1 MKNLLLLSA
10 ALLSLT
16 FSTAFEVLPRQ
27 STRSEVTAKSK
38 GGKSTGRDKA
48 KPVRKAIED
57 WYAQNIAAFKRKDV
71 AAVMSL
77 RTDDFHTVLPNGT
90 RNTRADMQ
98 AYTERFLGR
107 IEQWMSLDF
116 QIGAIDVRDRFG
128 DDKGKFASA
137 DVTQKTV
144 RMQRFPDGQLRKV
157 ESGAVQRETWKE
169 TAKGWKL
176 YRVDNIRDSGLYIDG
191 QLVRRPQ

>member
-10 ALLSLT
+10 AVLSFT
-16 FSTAFEVLPRQ
+16 FSTAFEARSQ
-27 STRSEVTAKSK
+27 ESTRREVTAQSK
-38 GGKSTGRDKA
+38 GGKPSGRDKF
-48 KPVRKAIED
+48 KSVRKAIEA
-57 WYAQNIAAFKRKDV
+57 WYAQNTEAFKRKDV

-77 RTDDFHTVLPNGT
+77 RTDDFHTVLPDGKK
-90 RNTRADMQ
+90 NTRADMQ

-107 IEQWMSLDF
+107 IEQWVSLDF

-128 DDKGKFASA
+128 DEKGKFASA

-144 RMQRFPDGQLRKV
+144 RMQRFPDGQLHKV
-157 ESGAVQRETWKE
+157 ESGAVQRETWRE

-176 YRVDNIRDSGLYIDG
+176 YRVDDIRDSGLYIDG
-191 QLVRRPQ
+191 QLIRRPQ